1 MTTDTSPEP
10 VPSADPGG
18 SPGPAEPD
26 GASGWALAVRNV
38 FTAENGALVTF
49 LAIVLALVF
58 GALLIVLSDS
68 NAMSE
73 LSYFFQSPSDFLS
86 SAWHDIANGYS
97 ALFRGAILDPA
108 TLQGTPAQ
116 FFGPIT
122 TTLEFSAP
130 LIFGGLAVSVAF
142 RAGLFNIGGQGQLIA
157 GAICSSYVAFSFGA
171 VPGPLHLALAVI
183 AGMLGGLLYAAIAGW
198 LKARRGAHEVI
209 VTIMLNYVLFLLLG
223 SWLLNTRAF
232 HDPANPGQAISKPAD
247 RNSILPHL
255 FGDSFPTDLGL
266 LLALISTVAVA
277 WFFKRSKLGFEVRAV
292 GLNPNAARTAGIS
305 VGKVQIAAMSI
316 SGLLFGL
323 VGMMQVLGTV
333 NPNNNSLGPNI
344 DAGLGFNAITVALL
358 GRTRPWG
365 VVGAAL
371 LFGGLE
377 AGGAVMQTQ
386 AGIPNDIINIL
397 QALIVIF
404 VAAPQLIKEI
414 FRLRAERITTRSK
427 ADPPDAGPGAPAT
440 VAPVVT
446 SPVAPTM
453 PSGGTA

>member
-1 MTTDTSPEP
+1 MSTDTSPALTPPGEP
-10 VPSADPGG
+10 APPPPGDTEPGG
-18 SPGPAEPD
+18 L
-26 GASGWALAVRNV
+26 ALAIRNI
-38 FTAENGALVTF
+38 FTAQNGTLVTI
-49 LAIVLALVF
+49 LAVLLALIF
-58 GALLIVLSDS
+58 GAVLIVLSDS
-68 NAMSE
+68 SAMSD
-73 LSYFFQSPSDFLS
+73 LNYFFQDPGAFFSA
-86 SAWHDIANGYS
+86 AWHDISTGYS
-97 ALFRGAILDPA
+97 ALFRGAVFDPA
-108 TLQGTPAQ
+108 SLQGTPSQ

-122 TTLEFSAP
+122 NTLEFAAP

-142 RAGLFNIGGQGQLIA
+142 RAGLFNIGGQGQLIV
-157 GAICSSYVAFSFGA
+157 GAICSSYAAFSFGA
-171 VPGPLHLALAVI
+171 LPGAIHLAVAIL
-183 AGMLGGLLYAAIAGW
+183 AGMIGGLLYAALVGW

-209 VTIMLNYVLFLLLG
+209 VTIMLNYVAFLFLG
-223 SWLLNTRAF
+223 SWLLTTQTF

-247 RNSILPHL
+247 RNAVLPHL
-255 FGDSFPTDLGL
+255 FGDSAPTDLGL
-266 LLALISTVAVA
+266 LIALIATVTVA
-277 WFFKRSKLGFEVRAV
+277 WFFNRSKLGFELRAV

-333 NPNNNSLGPNI
+333 NPNNNSIGPNI

-365 VVGAAL
+365 VVGAAI

-386 AGIPNDIINIL
+386 ANIPTDIINIL

-414 FRLRAERITTRSK
+414 FRLRSR
-427 ADPPDAGPGAPAT
+427 DAAIAGAA
-440 VAPVVT
+440 A
-446 SPVAPTM
+446 
-453 PSGGTA
+453 

>member
-1 MTTDTSPEP
+1 MSTDTSPALTPPGEP
-10 VPSADPGG
+10 APPPPGG
-18 SPGPAEPD
+18 SESG
-26 GASGWALAVRNV
+26 GGWALVIRNV
-38 FTAENGALVTF
+38 FTAQNGTLVTF
-49 LAIVLALVF
+49 LAVLLALIF
-58 GALLIVLSDS
+58 GAFLIVLSDPA
-68 NAMSE
+68 AMSD
-73 LSYFFQSPSDFLS
+73 LNYFFQDPGAFFSA
-86 SAWHDIANGYS
+86 AWHDIATGYS
-97 ALFRGAILDPA
+97 ALFRGAVFDPA
-108 TLQGTPAQ
+108 SLQGTPSQ

-122 TTLEFSAP
+122 TTLEFAAP

-171 VPGPLHLALAVI
+171 VPGPIHLVLAI
-183 AGMLGGLLYAAIAGW
+183 LAGMLGGLLYAAVVGW

-209 VTIMLNYVLFLLLG
+209 VTIMLNYVALLFLG
-223 SWLLNTRAF
+223 SWLLNTAAF

-247 RNSILPHL
+247 RNSVLPHL
-255 FGDSFPTDLGL
+255 FGDSVPTDLGL
-266 LLALISTVAVA
+266 LIALIATFAVA
-277 WFFKRSKLGFEVRAV
+277 WFFNRSKLGFEVRAV
-292 GLNPNAARTAGIS
+292 GLNPNAARTAGVS

-333 NPNNNSLGPNI
+333 NPNNNSIGPNI

-365 VVGAAL
+365 VVGAAI

-386 AGIPNDIINIL
+386 ANIPNDIINIL

-414 FRLRAERITTRSK
+414 FRLRAERITPSNP
-427 ADPPDAGPGAPAT
+427 AAPT
-440 VAPVVT
+440 VAPT
-446 SPVAPTM
+446 IT
-453 PSGGTA
+453 SGGNA